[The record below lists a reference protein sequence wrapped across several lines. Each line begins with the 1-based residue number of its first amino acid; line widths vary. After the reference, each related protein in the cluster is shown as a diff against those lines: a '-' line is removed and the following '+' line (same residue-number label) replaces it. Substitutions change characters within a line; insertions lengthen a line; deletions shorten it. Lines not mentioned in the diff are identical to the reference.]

1 MGRRYTGKKCV
12 SRIQVP
18 QKNGDIYVYERTTR
32 YDPELK
38 KTVVEG
44 KKLIGK
50 IVAGSDEIVPT
61 RPKKPSKRKQCV
73 DNHSPTEAMNPT
85 AAVAVQPVGAV
96 EILGWA
102 GEESGITEA
111 LKKSFP
117 MGDAQKINTIAG
129 YWICTGG
136 QSLSRMERWQLMH
149 STPYAEGVSENVCE
163 RLLVDL
169 SQNEEGIQG
178 YFKEMAKA
186 VGDRPILALAL
197 DASTIDIHSRIQHE
211 AGFEVGQEGD
221 ALSSVRVLTFMDG
234 GGQHA
239 FAFDQ
244 QSGYTSNVIS
254 IKESINRVRCLTEGR
269 QKPLIV
275 MDNGFGC
282 EEDLLPFV
290 RGDMPFLTRISTEI
304 VWVQEQLDEIR
315 GRILD
320 IENACPF
327 DPDIYGL
334 TVQVKHNAG
343 DAQPPLRT
351 LYLHFF
357 YCDTKAAQ
365 ARQAFNE
372 ELKAL
377 RELVRRKA
385 ELSASAQRKVN
396 KYFNLNGKGE
406 VEYNNAAISEER
418 LRFGFLALISNSEKH
433 AFTALKYYRWRG
445 QIEDLFS
452 LRKNSADGCPPA
464 WYSDTLRGR
473 LFVQFVALEH
483 CLFLQTKIDAMMET
497 LGVEEPGKTK
507 AEAAAELS
515 LKSWLEQ
522 RSLTQILEWF
532 DAVARVTVMTPYG
545 RRLIT
550 VESTVR
556 DQLFLKKLG
565 VIK

>member
-1 MGRRYTGKKCV
+1 MGRRYTGKECV

-73 DNHSPTEAMNPT
+73 DNHSPTEAMNPP
-85 AAVAVQPVGAV
+85 AAAAVQPVGAV

-136 QSLSRMERWQLMH
+136 QSLSRMESWQLMH

-163 RLLVDL
+163 RLFVDL

-186 VGDRPILALAL
+186 VGDRPILALAF

-221 ALSSVRVLTFMDG
+221 ALSSVRLLTFMDG

-244 QSGYTSNVIS
+244 QSGYTSDVIS
-254 IKESINRVRCLTEGR
+254 IKESINRVRCLTDGK
-269 QKPLIV
+269 QNPLLV
-275 MDNGFGC
+275 TDSGFC
-282 EEDLLPFV
+282 REEDLLPFD
-290 RGDMPFLTRISTEI
+290 RSGMPFLARISTEI
-304 VWVQEQLDEIR
+304 GWVQEQLDEIR
-315 GRILD
+315 GSILD
-320 IENACPF
+320 IENVCPF

-334 TVQVKHNAG
+334 TAQIKHNAG
-343 DAQPPLRT
+343 ETQPPRT
-351 LYLHFF
+351 LYPHFL

-452 LRKNSADGCPPA
+452 FRKNSADDRPPA
-464 WYSDTLRGR
+464 WYSDSLPGR

-483 CLFLQTKIDAMMET
+483 RLFLQTKIDAMMET

-532 DAVARVTVMTPYG
+532 DAVARATVMTPYG
-545 RRLIT
+545 RRRIT

>member
-1 MGRRYTGKKCV
+1 
-12 SRIQVP
+12 
-18 QKNGDIYVYERTTR
+18 
-32 YDPELK
+32 
-38 KTVVEG
+38 
-44 KKLIGK
+44 
-50 IVAGSDEIVPT
+50 
-61 RPKKPSKRKQCV
+61 
-73 DNHSPTEAMNPT
+73 
-85 AAVAVQPVGAV
+85 
-96 EILGWA
+96 
-102 GEESGITEA
+102 
-111 LKKSFP
+111 

-136 QSLSRMERWQLMH
+136 QSLSRMESWQLMH

-452 LRKNSADGCPPA
+452 LGKNLADGRPPA